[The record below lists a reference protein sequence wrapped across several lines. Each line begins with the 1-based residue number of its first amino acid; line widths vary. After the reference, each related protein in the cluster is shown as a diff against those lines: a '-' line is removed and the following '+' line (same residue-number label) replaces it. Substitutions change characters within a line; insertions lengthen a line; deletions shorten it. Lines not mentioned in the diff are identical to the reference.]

1 MKTILLI
8 DDEESIRSVFG
19 LALRHHGYRVIEAG
33 SGDTGIELARKHL
46 PDLILTDI
54 SMPGADGQAVL
65 EQIRQDPE
73 LSTKQVVL
81 MTGQTHLVTPR
92 KGMEA
97 GADDFLVKPIS
108 MEALLNCVDAR
119 LKRAQVHWRVEDRM
133 LVKLRNSLHSTL
145 PHEFFTPLGGII
157 GLIEIL
163 RGSFTTFSPEEI
175 EEMLDDLH
183 QSALR
188 LHRSLRN
195 YLSILDLQAISPESA
210 PLLKEPLSAR
220 DVKAGLQ
227 SGMNEALRRNGR
239 VENVVFEVEECAVMA
254 TLSDVTLMAEEL
266 VDNAAKFSPQGSE
279 IALRFMADG
288 VLAVTDQGRGMS
300 AEEIEQIGAFQQ
312 FDRKKH
318 EQQGL
323 GLGLILV
330 QKLTAK
336 CGAKL
341 TIQSELTKGT
351 QVRIAFQ
358 TKMPANGIPSAA
370 KNPAG

>member
-19 LALRHHGYRVIEAG
+19 LALRHHGYRVIEAEAG
-33 SGDTGIELARKHL
+33 AIGVQMARKYL

-65 EQIRQDPE
+65 QQIRQDPE
-73 LSTKQVVL
+73 LSTKQVVM

-108 MEALLNCVDAR
+108 MEALLNCVEAR
-119 LKRAQVHWRVEDRM
+119 LKRAQVHWRVEDRI
-133 LVKLRNSLHSTL
+133 LARLQTSLHSTL
-145 PHEFFTPLGGII
+145 PHEFFTPLGGVI

-163 RGSFTTFSPEEI
+163 RSGFKTFSPQEI
-175 EEMLDDLH
+175 EDMLNDLH
-183 QSALR
+183 KSALR

-195 YLSILDLQAISPESA
+195 YLLILDLQSNPSEGAAVMTER
-210 PLLKEPLSAR
+210 LEPQKLNE
-220 DVKAGLQ
+220 GLQ
-227 SGMNEALRRNGR
+227 TGIGDALRRNGR
-239 VENVVFEVEECAVMA
+239 EKDAVVEIEESTVMA
-254 TLSDVTLMAEEL
+254 TASDITLIAEEL
-266 VDNAAKFSPQGSE
+266 VDNACKFSSQGTQIKVHFS
-279 IALRFMADG
+279 RDG
-288 VLAVTDQGRGMS
+288 VLTVADLGRGMS

-330 QKLTAK
+330 QKLIAK
-336 CGAKL
+336 CGGRL
-341 TIQSELTKGT
+341 MIESELTKGT
-351 QVRIAFQ
+351 RIKVVFL
-358 TKMPANGIPSAA
+358 TEE
-370 KNPAG
+370 

>member
-8 DDEESIRSVFG
+8 DDEENIRTVFG
-19 LALRHHGYRVIEAG
+19 LALRHHGYRVIEAA
-33 SGDTGIELARKHL
+33 SGDIGIEMAKTHL

-65 EQIRQDPE
+65 QQIRQHPE

-108 MEALLNCVDAR
+108 MEALLNCVEAR
-119 LKRAQVHWRVEDRM
+119 FKRAQVHWRVEDQM
-133 LVKLRNSLHSTL
+133 LSKLRTSLHSTL

-163 RGSFTTFSPEEI
+163 RSSINAFSPDEVK
-175 EEMLDDLH
+175 EMLDDLH
-183 QSALR
+183 SSSLR

-195 YLSILDLQAISPESA
+195 YLLIFDLQSVSKETSAITD
-210 PLLKEPLSAR
+210 LLSAR
-220 DVKAGLQ
+220 DLKDNLLAGIKTAV
-227 SGMNEALRRNGR
+227 SRNGR
-239 VENVVFEVEECAVMA
+239 VDDLMVKVEECPVVGVSGDIS
-254 TLSDVTLMAEEL
+254 LIAEEL
-266 VDNAAKFSPQGSE
+266 IDNACKFSSKGSK
-279 IALRFMADG
+279 IDVSFSKDG
-288 VLAVTDQGRGMS
+288 VLLVADSGRGMTP
-300 AEEIEQIGAFQQ
+300 EEIEKIGAFQQ

-323 GLGLILV
+323 GLGLVLV
-330 QKLTAK
+330 QKLTTK
-336 CGAKL
+336 CDAAL
-341 TIQSELTKGT
+341 SIESEPGKGT
-351 QVRIAFQ
+351 RIKIAFQ
-358 TKMPANGIPSAA
+358 TA
-370 KNPAG
+370 